1 MCTLFSYLTK
11 QIKKTIW
18 LFMIGL
24 VLVGAN
30 PANAVFIDFD
40 DITYV
45 PSDEMFPHFS
55 DMPLTDQYLDK
66 GLLIDGGFLVGE
78 SLPDGSNDNQLLGSN
93 FLLLSFVGE
102 LPTYVSMYISAAHE
116 QSVFLN
122 AFGEGGWFAQQQT
135 SGYAGPENDTPY
147 SDNQLVSFY
156 SPEGISSITLEA
168 FYGLRTGA
176 VVDNLYYDYSTAVPE
191 PSLLVLL
198 MIGLLILM
206 VSSVIHAKGALC
218 RK

>member
-1 MCTLFSYLTK
+1 MCILFSCVTK
-11 QIKKTIW
+11 QIKKIVW
-18 LFMIGL
+18 PFVIGL
-24 VLVGAN
+24 VLVIAN

-93 FLLLSFVGE
+93 YLRLVFDGE
-102 LPTYVSMYISAAHE
+102 LPTVVSMYISAAHE

-122 AFGEGGWFAQQQT
+122 AYGEGGWLSQQKT
-135 SGYAGPENDTPY
+135 SGYAGPYDDTPY

-156 SPEGISSITLEA
+156 SPEGISFITLEA
-168 FYGLRTGA
+168 FYGLRVGA
-176 VVDNLYYDYSTAVPE
+176 VVDNLFYDYSTSVPE

-198 MIGLLILM
+198 MVGLLILAA
-206 VSSVIHAKGALC
+206 IRAKK
-218 RK
+218 RTV